1 MSTFTSGKTITVKL
15 ITVGDTGVGKTSML
29 IRYLQGVFPDPDKLK
44 STIGVAFFSKDFYI
58 DDNVKIVAQIWDF
71 AGQERFRE
79 FMKKMFRGTRGGILV
94 FDLSNRMT
102 LDDLESFW
110 IPQIQ
115 EIAGVK
121 FSSESE
127 IPFILVGNK
136 KDLIDTK
143 DTLALSNAP
152 TREEIKR
159 VIDKYGFEYFETSAK
174 NGTNIG
180 EVFERLIKRVYTLC
194 KEAALK

>member
-121 FSSESE
+121 FSPESE

-136 KDLIDTK
+136 KDLIDTN

-180 EVFERLIKRVYTLC
+180 EVFER
-194 KEAALK
+194 